1 MIHRLLFS
9 LSFAVISLFSI
20 SARATLTLDVN
31 VSRDQSTATITSPAF
46 STTSGNELLLAFIAT
61 DYLSG
66 PNTTVT
72 SVSGGGLNWVL
83 VRRTNVQSGT
93 SEIWRA
99 FAPTLLS
106 SVTVTAT
113 ISQNVACSLTVMSF
127 AGVDA
132 TGTNGSGAIGAT
144 AGSNSSRGAPTASL
158 TTTRNGSWVMGVG
171 NDYDNAI
178 GRTVGPNQ
186 SLVHQYL
193 TPTGDLLGA
202 DAERAD
208 SNQ

>member
-1 MIHRLLFS
+1 M
-9 LSFAVISLFSI
+9 ISLFSI
-20 SARATLTLDVN
+20 SARATLTLDAN
-31 VSRDQSTATITSPAF
+31 VSLDQSTATITSPAF

-72 SVSGGGLNWVL
+72 NVSGGGLNWVL

-99 FAPTLLS
+99 FAPAALS
-106 SVTVTAT
+106 NVTVTAT
-113 ISQNVACSLTVMSF
+113 ISQSVVCSLTVMSF
-127 AGVDA
+127 AGVD
-132 TGTNGSGAIGAT
+132 TSGTNGAGAIGAT
-144 AGSNSSRGAPTASL
+144 GTANSSGGAPTASL
-158 TTTRNGSWVMGVG
+158 TTTRNGSWVIGVG
-171 NDYDNAI
+171 NDHDNAI
-178 GRTVGPNQ
+178 ARTVGQNQ